1 MEKTKVINKEIAEE
15 IIKSLRRIEEE
26 ISTTLES
33 IEILSD
39 PETLESIKRGIEDIR
54 QGKIK
59 SFNEFLKEHGV

>member
-26 ISTTLES
+26 ISATLES